1 VTHRRTIA
9 IRQNSSREG
18 LNIGQAYLVLP
29 YQLASEHA
37 VCLAAL
43 NWGVKIGRSA
53 MSHRTKMIL
62 ITLSLLNALN
72 AVALAFNL
80 SQPARAAVRG
90 MSYQDLLRDSDFTRA
105 VKTIA
110 EQCSVNVDLA
120 KLKCQG
126 G

>member
-1 VTHRRTIA
+1 MSAR
-9 IRQNSSREG
+9 S
-18 LNIGQAYLVLP
+18 
-29 YQLASEHA
+29 
-37 VCLAAL
+37 
-43 NWGVKIGRSA
+43 KIV
-53 MSHRTKMIL
+53 L
-62 ITLSLLNALN
+62 ITLLCGLSALN
-72 AVALAFNL
+72 AVALALNL

-90 MSYQDLLRDSDFTRA
+90 MSYEALLHDSNFTRA